1 MLGRRN
7 KFVHQI
13 VMTYRL
19 QPFLRDVIFMI
30 FWQSRFQTI
39 SRGFSWQCLEL
50 LPFLVHC
57 GFRIWNFHN
66 AGASE

>member
-7 KFVHQI
+7 EFVHQI

-19 QPFLRDVIFMI
+19 EPFLRDVIFMI

-39 SRGFSWQCLEL
+39 SRGFMGLHDAPMLCLL
-50 LPFLVHC
+50 DFV
-57 GFRIWNFHN
+57 GFVTL
-66 AGASE
+66 ASGIP